1 MTAAPLEA
9 VGLLVACGG
18 TAAAIAAPGWRWR
31 WIALTVALVAAPAL
45 LAGDVWDDPRFSD
58 LRSNPALIG
67 AGALLVA
74 VGIPTAVWAFRR
86 WRWVFGVLAF
96 AVLALRLPVRIGGET
111 SSLLVPL
118 YLVIAAGLAT
128 TLWEEFRPGPP
139 SPQAPRAEARPVV
152 WLRRLLA
159 ATLVVYALQ
168 ALYSE
173 DVSNAI
179 ENVCFFLVPFGA
191 LFALLAEVGWS
202 ERLLASAAIAVAALA
217 VAYALVA
224 FAEYAARDLI
234 LNSELLE
241 SNQIKPFFRVNSVF
255 HDPNV
260 LGRYLALVI
269 IVLGAGVAWSRG
281 EGWAKLATAT
291 GLVLLAALVL
301 TFSITSFIALLIG
314 LIVLAG
320 LRHGL
325 RGAAAAAAATVAV
338 AVVFFALGGAGGDDN
353 GPDRGINEVTS
364 GRAGL
369 VEGGLE
375 LAEDRPLLGWGSG
388 AFGRAYFD
396 EIRETETTTSHSE
409 PLTVAAEQGVVGLA
423 LYVALLGSILW
434 VMFSGG
440 VRSSAARSAV
450 AACMVAMIAH
460 SIGYAGF
467 TIDPATWGL
476 LALGVALYPGREAEQ
491 PAE

>member
-1 MTAAPLEA
+1 MTASPLEA

-18 TAAAIAAPGWRWR
+18 TAAAISAPGRRWR
-31 WIALTVALVAAPAL
+31 WIALTVALAAALAL
-45 LAGDVWDDPRFSD
+45 LAGDVWDDPRFAD
-58 LRSNPALIG
+58 LRSSPALIG
-67 AGALLVA
+67 AGALLLA
-74 VGIPTAVWAFRR
+74 VVIPTAVWAFRR
-86 WRWVFGVLAF
+86 WRWAFPVLAF
-96 AVLALRLPVRIGGET
+96 AVLALRLPMRIAGET

-118 YLVIAAGLAT
+118 YLVIAAGLASA
-128 TLWEEFRPGPP
+128 LWEEFGPGATP
-139 SPQAPRAEARPVV
+139 PRALRPEPRPVV

-159 ATLVVYALQ
+159 AALVVYALQ
-168 ALYSE
+168 ALYSA

-179 ENVCFFLVPFGA
+179 ENVCFFLAPFGA
-191 LFALLAEVGWS
+191 LFMLLADVRWS
-202 ERLLASAAIAVAALA
+202 ERLLASAAIAIAAIA
-217 VAYALVA
+217 VGYALVA
-224 FAEYAARDLI
+224 FAEYASRDLI
-234 LNSELLE
+234 LNSELLK

-281 EGWAKLATAT
+281 GGWAALATAT

-325 RGAAAAAAATVAV
+325 WGAAAAAAATVAV
-338 AVVFFALGGAGGDDN
+338 AAAFFALGGAGGDDN
-353 GPDRGINEVTS
+353 GPERGINKVTS
-364 GRAGL
+364 GRVGL

-396 EIRETETTTSHSE
+396 QIRETETTTSHSE

-423 LYVALLGSILW
+423 LYVALLGSMLR
-434 VMFSGG
+434 VMFGAG

-450 AACMVAMIAH
+450 AACMVA
-460 SIGYAGF
+460 
-467 TIDPATWGL
+467 
-476 LALGVALYPGREAEQ
+476 
-491 PAE
+491 